1 MFLSDMQ
8 IFCDKILRY
17 TNGLNQQ
24 AFFANDVVL
33 DAVLRNLE
41 LLGEASK
48 QIPEDVRQLNS
59 EVPWRRISGLR
70 DLLAHA
76 YLGLEEDSIWQNS
89 NQYPRPLKQV
99 IQCKKSLI
107 IGGFALE
114 GRGGLVVM
122 RLEGC
127 FGNVIGL
134 SLPLLRRLLK
144 PS

>member
-48 QIPEDVRQLNS
+48 QIPEDVRQLNLQVSASILQRLIRCQSRLTPDMALRLSRVVGRSAESWLALQDHHDLWSRRQQLDLS
-59 EVPWRRISGLR
+59 EL
-70 DLLAHA
+70 H
-76 YLGLEEDSIWQNS
+76 
-89 NQYPRPLKQV
+89 
-99 IQCKKSLI
+99 
-107 IGGFALE
+107 
-114 GRGGLVVM
+114 
-122 RLEGC
+122 RLEW
-127 FGNVIGL
+127 
-134 SLPLLRRLLK
+134 LPA
-144 PS
+144 

>member
-48 QIPEDVRQLNS
+48 QITAEVRQLNS

-70 DLLAHA
+70 DLLAHH
-76 YLGLEEDSIWQNS
+76 S
-89 NQYPRPLKQV
+89 NQYPRPPNQV
-99 IQCKKSLI
+99 VQRKKPLI
-107 IGGFALE
+107 IAGSVKSTGLPPAREPWFWCRGSGHRCGGTT
-114 GRGGLVVM
+114 RHY
-122 RLEGC
+122 
-127 FGNVIGL
+127 
-134 SLPLLRRLLK
+134 
-144 PS
+144 